1 VIPPKFGERLAR
13 DSGLKFELL
22 TGGNMKKRT
31 ITFLAALAV
40 TCLRGISSAFA
51 QGAPDIVWEVPT
63 PNSLANSIVGVGWA
77 SGVSGQVAMG
87 STDRWLRTRQAAS
100 GALSYSILGPQHS
113 RGGDQTIYS
122 HDGAYLAV
130 HNLNK
135 GLDYRVYRASDG
147 AFLGTLLVTIDGNGL
162 VLFAPDAQLQAS
174 IPKAGAM
181 SRWPL
186 GQFTV
191 VVSTGSGYHVITTT
205 NNLSPNGLYQ
215 SVATTGKIQILSRK
229 TGTKVAT
236 FPGAAAQG
244 FTPATFTPDSNAL
257 AAWDGDSNRTTL
269 WRVADGEVL
278 MEFPDAL
285 PVEGLAG
292 IRFSPDGTRMVTS
305 GYFAFEGT
313 GGWEQ
318 FGYVRFWRVADGVL
332 RQQFDQ
338 HTCIG
343 VTSAIAWSPD
353 ATQFLYGTYEGTA
366 VAAGV
371 PAP

>member
-1 VIPPKFGERLAR
+1 
-13 DSGLKFELL
+13 
-22 TGGNMKKRT
+22 MKRRT

-77 SGVSGQVAMG
+77 PGSSGQVAVG

-100 GALSYSILGPQHS
+100 GGLSYSILGPQHS

-122 HDGAYLAV
+122 IEGAYLAV

-135 GLDYRVYRASDG
+135 GLDYRIYRASDG
-147 AFLGTLLVTIDGNGL
+147 FFLGTLLVTIDGNGL
-162 VLFAPDAQLQAS
+162 VQFAPDAQLQAS

-215 SVATTGKIQILSRK
+215 SVATAGTIEILSRK
-229 TGTKVAT
+229 TGAKVAS
-236 FPGAAAQG
+236 FPGGAARG
-244 FTPATFTPDSNAL
+244 FTPATFTPDSSAI

-269 WRVADGEVL
+269 WRVADGAIL
-278 MEFPDAL
+278 MQFSDAL

-305 GYFAFEGT
+305 GYFAFEGG

-318 FGYVRFWRVADGVL
+318 FGYLRFWRVGDGAL
-332 RQQFDQ
+332 RRQFDQ
-338 HTCIG
+338 HTGIG

-353 ATQFLYGTYEGTA
+353 TTQFIYGTYEGA
-366 VAAGV
+366 VAVAHT